1 MELLKGRPENAEN
14 RLEKE
19 IRVYDLLDRLG
30 VEYEYVDHEP
40 LMTMQDCEEVDRI
53 LDAAICKNLFLCNRQ
68 KTAFYLLMLP
78 ADKQFQ
84 TSQVS
89 HAVNSSRLS
98 FGGPQEME
106 ELLGLTPGSVS
117 VLGLMNDVKN
127 QVQLLMD
134 ESLLA
139 EPMIGCHPCMNTT
152 SLRLSM
158 KDLLDK
164 VLKEVH
170 HDPLFLKLSP

>member
-1 MELLKGRPENAEN
+1 
-14 RLEKE
+14 
-19 IRVYDLLDRLG
+19 
-30 VEYEYVDHEP
+30 
-40 LMTMQDCEEVDRI
+40 
-53 LDAAICKNLFLCNRQ
+53 
-68 KTAFYLLMLP
+68 
-78 ADKQFQ
+78 
-84 TSQVS
+84 
-89 HAVNSSRLS
+89 
-98 FGGPQEME
+98 
-106 ELLGLTPGSVS
+106 
-117 VLGLMNDVKN
+117 MNDVKN

-158 KDLLDK
+158 KDLVDK